1 MQLSTLQDLYAHE
14 GPFVTVHVDVSRNT
28 EDAARQLRTRW
39 TTIRQDLEHQGVA
52 TALVEEI
59 GERLLDPVSIPG
71 EVRRTI
77 VAAAGE
83 IVFDEAVAGHA
94 PWPEAVVV
102 GDLPDV
108 SGWLRHADGQFPFL
122 LVVADREGA
131 DIDYFP
137 SITTARATL
146 HSEVDGE
153 SDHLHKIRGGGWKH
167 KRIQQRAENQW
178 ESNARDVA
186 DEVRSLTTRNRP
198 RVVLLAGDERARV
211 AVREN
216 LDGLPS
222 ELVQLPSGGRAAG
235 SSTEALW
242 HDVRMVIARIEAED
256 QREVSSKL
264 DARWRQGSGAALGV
278 EDVLHALDPAPG
290 REARPGPREGAGD
303 HGRPCPLVG
312 TPPSRAGTR
321 RPNAARRPGAC
332 RGRGGHRRH
341 HHGPA
346 RGAGQGRRRRSDA
359 ALGRLT
365 PGSHQS
371 PASAQAPVGGRR
383 SR

>member
-1 MQLSTLQDLYAHE
+1 MVGTPGAEVNREHRKEDAMQLSTLQDLYAHD

-39 TTIRQDLEHQGVA
+39 TTIRQDLEQQSVA
-52 TALVEEI
+52 PELVEEI
-59 GERLLDPVSIPG
+59 GERLLDPVSSPG

-83 IVFDEAVAGHA
+83 ILFDEAVSGHA
-94 PWPEAVVV
+94 PWPESVVV
-102 GDLPDV
+102 GDLPDL

-131 DIDYFP
+131 DIDFF
-137 SITTARATL
+137 SSLTSATATL

-178 ESNARDVA
+178 ESNAREVA
-186 DEVRSLTTRNRP
+186 EEVRSLTVRNRP

-211 AVREN
+211 AITES

-222 ELVQLPSGGRAAG
+222 ELVHLPSGGRAAG

-242 HDVRMVIARIEAED
+242 HDVRMTLARIEADD
-256 QREVSSKL
+256 QRELSSQLEAK
-264 DARWRQGSGAALGV
+264 WRQGNGAALGV
-278 EDVLHALDPAPG
+278 DDVLHALTQHQVEKLVLDLGKAQEITVDPARWSGLPLPEQARLDRALPAAQVLVAAG
-290 REARPGPREGAGD
+290 AATDATITVLPEAQGKGG
-303 HGRPCPLVG
+303 GV
-312 TPPSRAGTR
+312 
-321 RPNAARRPGAC
+321 AAVLRWDG
-332 RGRGGHRRH
+332 
-341 HHGPA
+341 
-346 RGAGQGRRRRSDA
+346 
-359 ALGRLT
+359 
-365 PGSHQS
+365 
-371 PASAQAPVGGRR
+371 
-383 SR
+383 